1 MKLFFM
7 ILTSM
12 FFGSLASYA
21 NKLGVDGKITT
32 NDFMSE
38 HAKPTDFVP
47 YPWGTELPF
56 PWKNI
61 QGMWMA
67 NVGNTQT
74 YYTFEVVGQ
83 YSTDKQLMIKQYD
96 AKTCGIISIGVGVES
111 ENKTIWAHMK
121 PVFLPKAYRLGLR
134 SFSADVLPKH
144 LPNINGKVM
153 VMSISLLESLKSNY
167 YPMQKVNKLTMSSFA
182 VQCKQVLR

>member
-1 MKLFFM
+1 MKLLLI
-7 ILTSM
+7 ILTSI
-12 FFGSLASYA
+12 FFASLSSFAL
-21 NKLGVDGKITT
+21 NFDVDGKKST

-38 HAKPTDFVP
+38 HAKPMDFVP

-56 PWKNI
+56 PWRNV

-67 NVGNTQT
+67 NIGNTQT
-74 YYTFEVVGQ
+74 YYIFEVVGH

-144 LPNINGKVM
+144 LPNINGRVM
-153 VMSISLLESLKSNY
+153 VMSISYLESLKSHY
-167 YPMQKVNKLTMSSFA
+167 YPMQKVNKLTMSAFA
-182 VQCKQVLR
+182 VQCKRVLQ